1 MVRLL
6 TNEHVQSVVDMPSIL
21 DSLEELYRDIG
32 EGVAMTRPRTDVH
45 APTPETDGEYYRF
58 KTMGG
63 INPAKGVYALRINSD
78 VLRWVDRDDHTVQEK
93 LPRAEGDRYVGLV
106 LLFDVEDGTP
116 LAIMPDGYVQKLRV
130 GATSAIG
137 AKYLAR
143 DDAATVGLLGAGW
156 QAEGQIA
163 ALNEVM
169 DIQHLS
175 VYTPSDSRVEF
186 ADRVAAE
193 YGIDTDPVDSAEAV
207 FDADIVHS
215 ATNSRSPVFDVD
227 WLDDGTHLGVINRT
241 EIPPETLEACDVTV
255 VHSKTGK
262 AENYRTGEVDPDDIP
277 YLDAE
282 EFDYSQYPD
291 LAELV
296 VGDAPGRTSDDQTT
310 FFFNNI
316 GMGAQ
321 FSAVCAVVYERA
333 LAGEY
338 GQELDTD
345 LFTQALVP

>member
-6 TNEHVQSVVDMPSIL
+6 TNEDVERVVDMPAIL
-21 DSLEELYRDIG
+21 ESLEELYEDIG
-32 EGVAMTRPRTDVH
+32 DGVAMTRPRTDVH
-45 APTPETDGEYYRF
+45 APTARADDEYYRF

-63 INPAKGVYALRINSD
+63 INPARGVYALRINSD
-78 VLRWVDRDDHTVQEK
+78 VLRWVERDEHVVQEK

-106 LLFDVEDGTP
+106 ILFDAADGTP
-116 LAIMPDGYVQKLRV
+116 LAIMPDGYMQKLRV

-143 DDAATVGLLGAGW
+143 DDATTVGLLGAGW

-163 ALNEVM
+163 ALDEVL
-169 DIQHLS
+169 DVEHLS
-175 VYTPSDSRVEF
+175 VYTPSDSRIEF
-186 ADRVAAE
+186 AERVRAE
-193 YGIDTDPVDSAEAV
+193 HGIDADPVDSAAAV
-207 FDADIVHS
+207 FDADVVHS

-227 WLDDGTHLGVINRT
+227 WLEEGVHLGVINRT
-241 EIPPETLEACDVTV
+241 EIPPETMDVCDVTV

-262 AENYRTGEVDPDDIP
+262 AENYRTDEVDTADIP
-277 YLDAE
+277 YLGGE
-282 EFDYSQYPD
+282 GFDYERYPD
-291 LAELV
+291 LGELL
-296 VGDAPGRTSDDQTT
+296 VGDVPGRTDDEQRT

-321 FSAVCAVVYERA
+321 FAAVGAVVYERA
-333 LAGEY
+333 LADDRGK
-338 GQELDTD
+338 ELDTD